1 MSLQN
6 CKDCGKL
13 FVQSRLSIVCSGCER
28 NRADMVRTLRTYLAT
43 NPQKSVMDVHREL
56 GIPLGKLLEYQKE
69 SAYLV

>member
-1 MSLQN
+1 
-6 CKDCGKL
+6 
-13 FVQSRLSIVCSGCER
+13 
-28 NRADMVRTLRTYLAT
+28 MVRTLRTYLAT